1 MQHQPARN
9 SKLSKLRR
17 LLKNFTLDN
26 LKYSEFSFA
35 QEGEDMILRRFV
47 GKKTDGFFVDIGAHH
62 PIRFSNT
69 YRFYLDGWHGINV
82 DAMPGSMQVF
92 QKKRPRDINL
102 EVPVSDKK
110 EVLKFYIFNEPAL
123 NTFSEKEALSK
134 DGKNNYKITDVK
146 ELQTVTLEDILQEH
160 LPAGQHIDFMSVDV
174 EGLDLQVLQ
183 SNNWDK
189 YRPEY
194 LLVEDLMSDVS
205 DSLNGPLYKFL
216 HAKDYKLVAR
226 SYNTAFYHDN
236 RK

>member
-17 LLKNFTLDN
+17 LLKNFTPDN
-26 LKYSEFSFA
+26 LRYSEFSFA
-35 QEGEDMILRRFV
+35 QEGEDMILRRFL
-47 GKKTDGFFVDIGAHH
+47 GNKTDGFFVDIGAHH

-69 YRFYLDGWHGINV
+69 YRFYLDGWRGINV
-82 DAMPGSMQVF
+82 DAMPGSMLPF

-123 NTFSEKEALSK
+123 NTFSEKEAQAK

-146 ELQTVTLEDILQEH
+146 ELQTVTLEDILHEH
-160 LPAGQHIDFMSVDV
+160 LPTGQQIDFMSVDV
-174 EGLDLQVLQ
+174 EGLDLRVLQ
-183 SNNWDK
+183 SNNWEK

-205 DSLNGPLYKFL
+205 DSLEGPLYKFL
-216 HAKDYKLVAR
+216 HSKDYKLVAR
-226 SYNTAFYHDN
+226 AYNTAFYHDN

>member
-17 LLKNFTLDN
+17 LLKNFTPDN
-26 LKYSEFSFA
+26 LRYSEFSFA

-69 YRFYLDGWHGINV
+69 YRFYLDGWRGINV
-82 DAMPGSMQVF
+82 DAMPGSMLPF

-123 NTFSEKEALSK
+123 NTFSEKEARAK

-146 ELQTVTLEDILQEH
+146 ELQTVTLEDILHEH
-160 LPAGQHIDFMSVDV
+160 LPAGQQIDFMSVDV

-183 SNNWDK
+183 SNNWEK

-205 DSLNGPLYKFL
+205 DSLEGPLYKFL
-216 HAKDYKLVAR
+216 QSKDYKLVAR